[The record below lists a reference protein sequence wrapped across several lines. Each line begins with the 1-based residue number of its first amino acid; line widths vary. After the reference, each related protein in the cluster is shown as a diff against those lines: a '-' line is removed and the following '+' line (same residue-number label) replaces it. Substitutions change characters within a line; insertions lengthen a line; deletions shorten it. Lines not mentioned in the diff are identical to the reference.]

1 MAELQSPALEVRF
14 AADIML
20 GRLAKWLR
28 ILGEDVIYG
37 PHLTGYG
44 LIRAARLEKR
54 LILTRDRSLKNKQPP
69 SMLYLR
75 SDHYREQL
83 RQVIRDCGL
92 VVGKRLFTRCLGC
105 NTVLQSRTKDSIEKS
120 VPPYVF
126 ATQENFFWC
135 ATCRRIYWP
144 ATHHQ
149 NMLDEI
155 RSLEIG

>member
-1 MAELQSPALEVRF
+1 MKELQSPALEVRF

-37 PHLTGYG
+37 AHLSGYG

-69 SMLYLR
+69 PMLYLS
-75 SDHYREQL
+75 SDHYGEQL

-92 VVGKRLFTRCLGC
+92 VVGKRLFTRCLRC
-105 NTVLQSRTKDSIEKS
+105 NTMLQGRTKDSIEKL

-126 ATQENFFWC
+126 STQEKFFWC

-155 RSLEIG
+155 KSLEIG

>member
-1 MAELQSPALEVRF
+1 MAELQSPAPEVRF

-37 PHLTGYG
+37 GHLTGYG
-44 LIRAARLEKR
+44 LIHAARLEKR

-69 SMLYLR
+69 PSLYLQ

-83 RQVIRDCGL
+83 KQVLHDCGL
-92 VVGKRLFTRCLGC
+92 IVGKRLFTRCLRC
-105 NTVLQSRTKDSIEKS
+105 NMVLQSRAKASVEKL
-120 VPPYVF
+120 VPSYVF
-126 ATQENFFWC
+126 STQENFFWC
-135 ATCRRIYWP
+135 AACRRVYWP

-149 NMLDEI
+149 NMVDE
-155 RSLEIG
+155 LEKLQVG